1 MIPARRR
8 RSASRLWAGFIAL
21 AASMLPVA
29 PAAPLLAQS
38 DTDAAAAPAAVAADA
53 ADEIVYVDN
62 AGFVRVLDPQAGGSG
77 PEVKWVS
84 PEASFNEV
92 ALGDFN
98 NDTDMEIIAIKGNPG
113 QAGRVVIYDPVV
125 AFGITVPGQEINGI
139 PWVTLLDLTVPFR
152 PILVGAGN
160 FDAGVPGDEFFVVT
174 EVPEG
179 SRPEADDL
187 IKLDI
192 YKQTS
197 QTPDGRTWVPHIT
210 NRYFEESWERVAV
223 GDVVPGNTEEF
234 ALADEDTGKF
244 AVYRVD
250 GGMVRLTEAGDS
262 RKPFRDVAMGD
273 WDGDDALEVA
283 AVRDAIQPLA
293 SLFVFDWTGNDFE
306 EDVATA
312 YDPAFRR
319 VTFSDVNGSGD
330 DELFLLRNTPGG
342 SDKPRL
348 ISRNNGSDNTHEW
361 SVQLEDNEWR
371 ALADGDIEGD
381 GRGEI
386 IIARTDR
393 IRIFF
398 QPERDNTTYQDYTA
412 TTNRRS
418 LLAGNLDTIGFSKGP
433 LFVLSTN
440 LVELSLPAGMTG
452 SATLRLRNGGTTAA
466 VPFATS
472 FEGSTPWVTASPASG
487 STPANSA
494 DAVITLNFNA
504 GSLLPGVY
512 RARIFFTSSA
522 DVVNDPVS
530 AAITLTVT
538 PAALSASPGN
548 INISGVCTGSG
559 AVSTT
564 VQVRVI
570 GSEGLSYSAAIV
582 EAPILTAAVAQLGGP
597 ITGAAL
603 QADGSVLA
611 LNESGASVQLPTAM
625 SSPSAG
631 GIIPDPFTWLTA
643 TNASGVIVDTITMQ
657 VANPTPFTETVLTNL
672 LLVGGP
678 LAGTPPQNIRV
689 IPLNICPASVI
700 HFPVV
705 AR

>member
-1 MIPARRR
+1 M
-8 RSASRLWAGFIAL
+8 RLWAGFIAL
-21 AASMLPVA
+21 AASVLPMAPVA
-29 PAAPLLAQS
+29 APAFAQ
-38 DTDAAAAPAAVAADA
+38 TDATAPDAVPAAVAADA
-53 ADEIVYVDN
+53 ADEIVYIDP
-62 AGFVRVLDPQAGGSG
+62 AGFVRVLDAQAGGSG

-113 QAGRVVIYDPVV
+113 QPGRVVIYDPVV

-160 FDAGVPGDEFFVVT
+160 FDTGVPGDEFFVVT

-179 SRPEADDL
+179 SRPEPDDM

-192 YKQTS
+192 YKQTT

-223 GDVVPGNTEEF
+223 GDVIVGNTEEF

-244 AVYRVD
+244 AIYRVD
-250 GGMVRLTEAGDS
+250 GGFVRLTEAGDTQ
-262 RKPFRDVAMGD
+262 KPFRDVAMGD
-273 WDGDDALEVA
+273 WDGDEAMEVA

-319 VTFSDVNGSGD
+319 ITFSDVNGSGD
-330 DELFLLRNTPGG
+330 DEIFMLRNTPSG

-348 ISRNNGSDNTHEW
+348 INRNNGSDNTHEW
-361 SVQLEDNEWR
+361 ALVLEDNEWR
-371 ALADGDIEGD
+371 ALADGDVEGD

-393 IRIFF
+393 IRIYF
-398 QPERDNTTYQDYTA
+398 QPERDNTTFQDYTA
-412 TTNRRS
+412 NTNRRS
-418 LLAGNLDTIGFSKGP
+418 LLTGNLDTIGFSKGP
-433 LFVLSTN
+433 LFVVAPTT
-440 LVELSLPAGMTG
+440 VELSLPAGMTG
-452 SATLRLRNGGTTAA
+452 TATVRLRNGGTTAA

-472 FEGSTPWVTASPASG
+472 FDGNPTWVTANPASG

-504 GSLLPGVY
+504 GGLLPGVY
-512 RARIFFTSSA
+512 RSRIIFTSSA
-522 DVVNDPVS
+522 DVVNDPIS
-530 AAITLTVT
+530 AIITLTVT
-538 PAALSASPGN
+538 PAALGASPGN
-548 INISGVCTGSG
+548 INVTDVCEGSG
-559 AVSTT
+559 PVSTT
-564 VQVRVI
+564 LQVRVI
-570 GSEGLSYSAAIV
+570 GSEGLAYSAAVIST
-582 EAPILTAAVAQLGGP
+582 PTLAAASAGLDGP
-597 ITGAAL
+597 VTGAAL
-603 QADGSVLA
+603 QADGSLLA
-611 LNESGASVQLPTAM
+611 LSDSGASVALPTAM
-625 SSPSAG
+625 STPSAG
-631 GIIPDPFTWLTA
+631 GPIPDPFTWLTA
-643 TNASGVIVDTITMQ
+643 TNSSGVVVDTITMQ
-657 VANPTPFTETVLTNL
+657 IANPTAFTETIQTSL

-678 LAGTPPQNIRV
+678 LAGTPPQNLRV
-689 IPLNICPASVI
+689 IPLNICPAAVI
-700 HFPVV
+700 NLPVA